1 MRKTHQLIPIIT
13 ILLIT
18 IISGCSS
25 SSTQKSDFSNDKYFT
40 GNQGIVLSFLPD
52 APPIKLFKGDDL
64 VVMVQY
70 YNKGA
75 TDVNGGTIYL
85 TGYDTKYIT
94 LSPSQININAVG
106 KSINNPDGNIPYIET
121 SKSNSIRMPE
131 DTDSFRQK
139 IQATA
144 CYKYKTTASAE
155 ICIAPNSYITLQNPV
170 CEVKPTIGLAGGQ
183 GGPVAVTKV
192 EQEIMGNRVQ
202 FKIFFQNVGGGTV
215 MDQYAISNCHTSLEI
230 TDADK
235 VDIVRVSFSDKTL
248 TCQPDNP
255 IMLQNGQGFVYCY
268 YSGDIGKSAYI
279 TQLKVELEYGYR
291 SSIEKEITIYSLPGS

>member
-1 MRKTHQLIPIIT
+1 MRKIKLLSSILTLIII
-13 ILLIT
+13 

-25 SSTQKSDFSNDKYFT
+25 SSTSKSELGNEKYFT
-40 GNQGIVLSFLPD
+40 GNQGIVLNFLQD
-52 APPIKLFKGDDL
+52 APPTKLFEGDDL
-64 VVMVQY
+64 VVMIQY
-70 YNKGA
+70 FNKGA

-106 KSINNPDGNIPYIET
+106 KSINNPDGNIPYIQT

-144 CYKYKTTASAE
+144 CYQYKTIASAE
-155 ICIAPNSYITLQNPV
+155 ICIAPNAFTTMQNPV
-170 CEVKPTIGLAGGQ
+170 CTVKPVISLAGGQ

-202 FKIFFQNVGGGTV
+202 FKIFFQNTGGGTV
-215 MDQYAISNCHTSLEI
+215 IDQYAISNCHTSLDI
-230 TDADK
+230 QDVDK
-235 VDIVRVSFSDKTL
+235 VDIIRASFSDKTL

-268 YSGDIGKSAYI
+268 YNGDIGDSAYI

-291 SSIEKEITIYSLPGS
+291 NSIEKEITIYDLPGS